1 MKRPLA
7 IFIPLFLCCVA
18 AGTATAAEQP
28 PFDDP
33 MFRRCVTWL
42 MTGERGA
49 FIDNLCLEEFDL
61 PSPSMFICARKVRL
75 GFKSKTDQAACV
87 IVLEEEIKK
96 IRAGYVK

>member
-1 MKRPLA
+1 MKSMLGILLVLSLGCA
-7 IFIPLFLCCVA
+7 NA
-18 AGTATAAEQP
+18 ATSAEPP

-42 MTGERGA
+42 MTGEGGA
-49 FIDNLCLEEFDL
+49 LIDNVCLEEFDL

-75 GFKSKTDQAACV
+75 GFKSKTDQQACA

-96 IRAGYVK
+96 VKAGFVK